1 MIGFFKKGKSA
12 KPKSNPK
19 KKGKVKGGNAIST
32 EGFIRSM
39 GLQESVA
46 SMVVDELQES
56 EVDSSL
62 VREIS
67 DGYLV
72 LALTEDALKAS
83 GVSVKDEQFGSFSE
97 SISSEHIKT
106 IVLADSLS
114 SGVLGIVPSFDTL
127 DVLDEYEF
135 LQGTEFTWAIV
146 PYDVD
151 DESELVLTEETSTL
165 EQIMDMAYGDTPL
178 PDVVGSDSDSD
189 EKGHDI
195 MFDDVAIDEDDDDI
209 PLDDDELVERHDD
222 FDDLVDDELLD
233 ESHDDVQPAVSL
245 YDEPIIDNDP
255 VYVDEGD
262 VSFDS
267 YYEQTNDD
275 ERVADVSVMDDV
287 SLEQEVGELTVR
299 TFYNDELGLSVN
311 LDAFD
316 MHFDNMT
323 TNMPLF
329 DETVTDDSELS
340 ANLVN
345 MRRDANIE
353 LLRYR
358 SKHMQ
363 ELRSQFGLLLSTA
376 HDKLV
381 EVLDYRSADTT
392 VGKKFKEIERDR
404 YGELSD
410 ADSIL
415 QIKRK
420 EMTTEYEKRRD
431 DVARQA
437 ANVAKEKFDAIH
449 RPTFDAERQSLEEL
463 VRSQIEVDA
472 DLRVSK
478 LHAERKE
485 LAQRLYDKSITM
497 ALRELQDAFTEMS
510 HDEME
515 MYDTFRK
522 RLDHYLRN
530 NYTNEVLRAQAIA
543 EQQRQSNEA
552 VLLKQ
557 RYDAMLAQKQG
568 EVEAADMKA
577 TNRLRELESQQS
589 ASMKEARGD
598 FERRLEEYKQRNA
611 MLENSVN
618 SLQKDLTK
626 MDELKSNEF
635 KNQLR
640 SKDDIIASQREQLS
654 YAEERASKT
663 SKTSGGVLA
672 SFVSVALVLGI
683 GCGVAIGAMT
693 AGSNETPVVQ
703 QQQPQPQQ
711 TFVIPGYTQAP
722 VVTNEANAN
731 TIGDSNSKTDDV
743 ADAVIDDKKEDAVD
757 TDVVDKKETS
767 DNVETDSEQKE

>member
-12 KPKSNPK
+12 KPKGNPK
-19 KKGKVKGGNAIST
+19 KKGKVKGGSAIST
-32 EGFIRSM
+32 EGFIQSM

-127 DVLDEYEF
+127 DILDEYEF
-135 LQGTEFTWAIV
+135 LQGAEFTWAIV
-146 PYDVD
+146 PYDAD

-195 MFDDVAIDEDDDDI
+195 TFDDVDIDEDDDDI

-233 ESHDDVQPAVSL
+233 ESYDGVQPTVSL
-245 YDEPIIDNDP
+245 YDEPVTDND
-255 VYVDEGD
+255 VDEGD

-267 YYEQTNDD
+267 YYEPTNDD
-275 ERVADVSVMDDV
+275 ERVADVSIMDDV

-420 EMTTEYEKRRD
+420 EMTTEYEKRRE

-552 VLLKQ
+552 VLLKK

-672 SFVSVALVLGI
+672 AFVSVALVLGI
-683 GCGVAIGAMT
+683 GCGVAIGVMT
-693 AGSNETPVVQ
+693 AGSSETPVVQ
-703 QQQPQPQQ
+703 QAQPQPQQ

-743 ADAVIDDKKEDAVD
+743 ADAVIDGTKEDAVD

>member
-19 KKGKVKGGNAIST
+19 KKGKVKGGNATST
-32 EGFIRSM
+32 EGFIQSM

-127 DVLDEYEF
+127 DILDEYEF

-146 PYDVD
+146 PYDAD

-195 MFDDVAIDEDDDDI
+195 TFDDVDIDDDDDDI

-233 ESHDDVQPAVSL
+233 ESYDGVQPTVSL
-245 YDEPIIDNDP
+245 YDEPVTDND
-255 VYVDEGD
+255 VDEGD

-267 YYEQTNDD
+267 YYEPTNDD
-275 ERVADVSVMDDV
+275 ERVADVSIMDDV

-415 QIKRK
+415 HIKRK
-420 EMTTEYEKRRD
+420 EMTTEYEKRRE

-672 SFVSVALVLGI
+672 AFVSVALVLGI
-683 GCGVAIGAMT
+683 GCGVAIGVMT
-693 AGSNETPVVQ
+693 AGSSETPVVQ
-703 QQQPQPQQ
+703 QAQPQPQQ

-743 ADAVIDDKKEDAVD
+743 ADAVIDGTKEDAVD

>member
-12 KPKSNPK
+12 KPKGNPK
-19 KKGKVKGGNAIST
+19 KKGKVKGGNATST
-32 EGFIRSM
+32 EGFIQSM

-127 DVLDEYEF
+127 DILDEYEF

-146 PYDVD
+146 PYDAD

-195 MFDDVAIDEDDDDI
+195 TFDDVDIDEDDDDI

-233 ESHDDVQPAVSL
+233 ESYDGVQPTVSL
-245 YDEPIIDNDP
+245 YDEPVTDND
-255 VYVDEGD
+255 VDEGD

-267 YYEQTNDD
+267 YYEPTNDD
-275 ERVADVSVMDDV
+275 ERVADVSIMDDV

-437 ANVAKEKFDAIH
+437 ANVAKEKFDAIN

-672 SFVSVALVLGI
+672 AFVSVALVLGI
-683 GCGVAIGAMT
+683 GCGVAIGVMT
-693 AGSNETPVVQ
+693 AGSSETPVVQ
-703 QQQPQPQQ
+703 QAQPQPQPQQ

-722 VVTNEANAN
+722 VVTNDANAN
-731 TIGDSNSKTDDV
+731 TIGNSNSKTDEV
-743 ADAVIDDKKEDAVD
+743 ADAVTDDTKEDAVD

>member
-32 EGFIRSM
+32 EGFIQSM

-127 DVLDEYEF
+127 DILDEYEF

-178 PDVVGSDSDSD
+178 PDVVGSDSDLD

-195 MFDDVAIDEDDDDI
+195 TFDDVDIDEDDDDI
-209 PLDDDELVERHDD
+209 PLDDEDLVERHDD

-233 ESHDDVQPAVSL
+233 DSYDVVQPAVSL
-245 YDEPIIDNDP
+245 YNEPIIDND
-255 VYVDEGD
+255 VDEGD

-267 YYEQTNDD
+267 YYEPTNDD
-275 ERVADVSVMDDV
+275 ERVADVSVMDDM

-323 TNMPLF
+323 SNMPLF

-381 EVLDYRSADTT
+381 EVLDYRSADTP

-404 YGELSD
+404 HGELSD

-415 QIKRK
+415 HIKRK

-611 MLENSVN
+611 MLENSVT

-722 VVTNEANAN
+722 VVTNEDNAN
-731 TIGDSNSKTDDV
+731 TTGDSNSKTDDV
-743 ADAVIDDKKEDAVD
+743 VDAVIDDKKEDAVD

>member
-12 KPKSNPK
+12 KPKGNPK
-19 KKGKVKGGNAIST
+19 KKGKVKGGDAIST
-32 EGFIRSM
+32 EGFIQSM

-127 DVLDEYEF
+127 DILDEYEF

-146 PYDVD
+146 PYDAD

-178 PDVVGSDSDSD
+178 PDVVGSDSDLD
-189 EKGHDI
+189 EQGHDI
-195 MFDDVAIDEDDDDI
+195 TFDDVDIDEDEDDDDI

-233 ESHDDVQPAVSL
+233 ESYDGVQPTVSL
-245 YDEPIIDNDP
+245 YDEPVTDND
-255 VYVDEGD
+255 VDEGD

-267 YYEQTNDD
+267 YYEPTNDD

-415 QIKRK
+415 HIKRK
-420 EMTTEYEKRRD
+420 EMKTEYEKRRD

-598 FERRLEEYKQRNA
+598 FERRLEEYKQRNT

-722 VVTNEANAN
+722 VVTNETNAN

-743 ADAVIDDKKEDAVD
+743 ADAVIDGKKEDAVD

-767 DNVETDSEQKE
+767 DNVETNSEQKE

>member
-12 KPKSNPK
+12 KPKGNPK

-32 EGFIRSM
+32 EGFIQSM

-127 DVLDEYEF
+127 DILDEYEF

-146 PYDVD
+146 PYDAD

-178 PDVVGSDSDSD
+178 PDVVGSDSDLD
-189 EKGHDI
+189 EQGHDI
-195 MFDDVAIDEDDDDI
+195 TFDDVDIDEDDDDI
-209 PLDDDELVERHDD
+209 PLDDDELVERPDD

-233 ESHDDVQPAVSL
+233 ESYDGVQPTVSL
-245 YDEPIIDNDP
+245 YDEPVTDND
-255 VYVDEGD
+255 VDEGD

-267 YYEQTNDD
+267 YYEPTNDD

-415 QIKRK
+415 HIKRK
-420 EMTTEYEKRRD
+420 EMKTEYEKRRD

-598 FERRLEEYKQRNA
+598 FERRLEEYKQRNT

-722 VVTNEANAN
+722 VVTNETNAN
-731 TIGDSNSKTDDV
+731 TIGDINSKTDDV
-743 ADAVIDDKKEDAVD
+743 ADAVIDGKKEDAVD